1 MAGNN
6 VFNDK
11 DSMDIS
17 ELASLNGDIS
27 PELIEQLQQKLTQ
40 EAQTLNGEEPTPTA
54 FNENDDTTLFEE
66 TLPQNIDKPFTE
78 IPQEQKETKSETQEA
93 PDKKK
98 DINLDKNFDDNFIK
112 KYLNKYI
119 VSAIISPCE
128 KRIGLLLLN

>member
-1 MAGNN
+1 MAGKN

-40 EAQTLNGEEPTPTA
+40 EAQTLNGEEPTPPA

-66 TLPQNIDKPFTE
+66 TLPQNVDKPLTE
-78 IPQEQKETKSETQEA
+78 IPQEQKQTKSETPEA

-98 DINLDKNFDDNFIK
+98 DLKLDKNFDDNFIK
-112 KYLNKYI
+112 KYK
-119 VSAIISPCE
+119 A
-128 KRIGLLLLN
+128 K